1 MTQVFA
7 QPRNGEHCFM
17 PKSKVME
24 KLKAIGYE
32 QEFWVTFAKS
42 DGTFRTMIAVM
53 PTPDRPVF
61 DTPNNMPVIDVE
73 QEQWRSFNLSRVYN
87 ITTGGI

>member
-1 MTQVFA
+1 MTQV
-7 QPRNGEHCFM
+7 FM

-32 QEFWVTFAKS
+32 QEFWVTFAKT

-53 PTPDRPVF
+53 PTPDTPKF
-61 DTPNNMPVIDVE
+61 DVPDNMPVMDLHKG
-73 QEQWRSFNLSRVYN
+73 QWRSFNLSRVVKVN
-87 ITTGGI
+87 